1 MFVHPDAPFRDAVDR
16 HRRTMAGGALVS
28 GPSERPAS
36 LDRGA
41 AAAVR
46 PILVRI

>member
-16 HRRTMAGGALVS
+16 HRTMAGGALVS